1 MMYIVAVIFF
11 VLTSAVLIYQVEMKE
26 LWVLTTAVLGLLFIG
41 LGYSQRPRPQMI
53 APAVETTPAPAA
65 PAPEPAPTPVT
76 ATETVEQPAE
86 IAAEVV
92 PPPPELTKVKGIG
105 SIRAKQLSDLG
116 ISTIEELSNAS
127 ARNLAKKLDI
137 SPKITAK
144 WIENA
149 KQLAEKS

>member
-41 LGYSQRPRPQMI
+41 LGYSQRPRPQMT
-53 APAVETTPAPAA
+53 APVVETTPPPAA
-65 PAPEPAPTPVT
+65 PAPAPAPAAV
-76 ATETVEQPAE
+76 TETVEQTTE
-86 IAAEVV
+86 IAVEAV

-105 SIRAKQLSDLG
+105 NIRAKQLNALG
-116 ISTIEELSNAS
+116 VNTIEELSNAS